1 MSLHSPIPAQLTAGD
16 DWAFTFASLAA
27 SWPAP
32 AYALALAL
40 APAAGGPGLGVP
52 GAFEDGAWAARVV
65 AAADGA
71 RQTVARGGFELLP
84 DPLASDADRRSDAE
98 RILAAIE
105 ARIEGR
111 ISKDADS
118 YSIEGRSISRMPM
131 EQLLRLRGIYQREV
145 AADRAR
151 REGRMVSL
159 FTQRRMAIK

>member
-1 MSLHSPIPAQLTAGD
+1 
-16 DWAFTFASLAA
+16 
-27 SWPAP
+27 
-32 AYALALAL
+32 LALAL

-52 GAFEDGAWAARVV
+52 GAFEDGAWVVRVTATETAPLVTGDWTWAARVV